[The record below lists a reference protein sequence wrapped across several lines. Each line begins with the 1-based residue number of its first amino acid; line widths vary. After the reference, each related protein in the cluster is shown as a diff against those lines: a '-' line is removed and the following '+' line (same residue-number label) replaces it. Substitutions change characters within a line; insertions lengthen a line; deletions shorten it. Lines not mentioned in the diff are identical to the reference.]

1 MHTSGSDP
9 ELEVIGITQDSRN
22 VTSGMAFIA
31 IRGTEVDGH
40 LFLEDAVE
48 NGASVIICEDS
59 FYTESDSVWVIEVES
74 TRAILGKLA
83 QAFVQNPAD
92 SLRIIGVTGTN
103 GKTTTAT
110 LIYQILTAAGKK
122 TSLLGTVSKRIL
134 ADEIESSLT
143 TADPIELAV
152 DMKNMV
158 NAGSE
163 FLVMEVSSHAL
174 HQQRVNGFDFEIA
187 AFTNLSHDHLDYH
200 RTMDQ
205 YADAKKLLFDG
216 LRSTSTA
223 VINADDPYG
232 AHMIS
237 NCDADCVEISFKTD
251 RYELISES
259 SNGITLRIAD
269 IAIDSPLIGRFN
281 AYNLATACEVALAA
295 GVEKAELKQAVL
307 QANGAIGRME
317 KITSK
322 PDRGPVVIVD
332 YAHTP
337 DALEHVVT
345 TLMRLKLEKESL
357 TVIFGAGG
365 NRDRSKRPEMAK
377 AAALADKVVVT
388 SDNPRFEDPGKIID
402 DIMAGF
408 EDPDPVIQITD
419 RREAISKTI
428 AEAGEHELILIAGK
442 GHEDYQDVKGTKHPF
457 DDRRIAEQALQK
469 RSGGN

>member
-1 MHTSGSDP
+1 
-9 ELEVIGITQDSRN
+9 VIGITQDSRN

-59 FYTESDSVWVIEVES
+59 FYTETDSVCVIEVES

-83 QAFVQNPAD
+83 QAFVQNPAE

-174 HQQRVNGFDFEIA
+174 HQQRVSGFDFEIA

-200 RTMDQ
+200 RTMEQ

-216 LRSTSTA
+216 LRSSSTA

-232 AHMIS
+232 AHMIG
-237 NCDADCVEISFKTD
+237 NCNAGSVEISFKKD
-251 RYELISES
+251 RYELIEES
-259 SNGITLRIAD
+259 SNGISLRIAD
-269 IAIDSPLIGRFN
+269 ITVDSPLIGRFN
-281 AYNLATACEVALAA
+281 AYNLATACEIALAA
-295 GVEKAELKQAVL
+295 GIEKADLKHAVE

-317 KITSK
+317 KIRSK
-322 PDRGPVVIVD
+322 ADSGPVVIVD

-345 TLMRLKLEKESL
+345 TLMRLKQENESL
-357 TVIFGAGG
+357 TVVFGAGG

-377 AAALADKVVVT
+377 AASLADKVVVT
-388 SDNPRFEDPGKIID
+388 SDNPRFEDPVRIID
-402 DIMAGF
+402 DIMEGF
-408 EDPDPVIQITD
+408 EDPNSIIRITD
-419 RREAISKTI
+419 RKEAITKTI
-428 AEAGEHELILIAGK
+428 AEAGKHELILIAGK
-442 GHEDYQDVKGTKHPF
+442 GHEDYQDVQGTKHPF
-457 DDRRIAEQALQK
+457 DDRRIADEALHK